1 MFTCTRAFLLRH
13 EKDGSMIT
21 RDNTGTCTYVLYVL
35 SAHAHNRAQSRPT
48 LVCCCQK
55 KKIKSLSAAK
65 HSFDLRRRSIFGRRI
80 SSINCVQFSATAWAE
95 QAGTGAYPI
104 SPRPRL
110 QDFRPR
116 RVRMALKRAQDVFSA
131 QRNWPGS
138 GVLSWPSEKNN

>member
-1 MFTCTRAFLLRH
+1 MPT
-13 EKDGSMIT
+13 
-21 RDNTGTCTYVLYVL
+21 TGHKVVQRL
-35 SAHAHNRAQSRPT
+35 SAAA
-48 LVCCCQK
+48 K

-95 QAGTGAYPI
+95 QAATGAYPI

-116 RVRMALKRAQDVFSA
+116 RVRMALKRAQDVFAA
-131 QRNWPGS
+131 QRNWPGL
-138 GVLSWPSEKNN
+138 GVLSRPSEKIIKNLPFIYEIYVGLQSYRLK